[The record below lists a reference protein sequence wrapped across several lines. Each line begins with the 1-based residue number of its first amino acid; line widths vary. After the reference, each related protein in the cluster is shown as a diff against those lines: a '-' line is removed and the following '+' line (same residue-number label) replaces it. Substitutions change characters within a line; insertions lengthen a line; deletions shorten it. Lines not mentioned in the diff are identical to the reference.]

1 MSTPATPETAVS
13 HESTRRR
20 LTAQQ
25 AETVG
30 RLTDA
35 AVEVLRSEGFDGLTV
50 RSVAKL
56 AGVAP
61 ATAYTY
67 FSSKGHLIAEV
78 FWRRLEDHAPEFASD
93 GSTVDRVV
101 GVLRDVALLIADE
114 PELSSAVTAALLG
127 DDPEVSHLR
136 MRIGVDI
143 RRRLVTALG
152 DDYDDD
158 NDDVISALEMVYA
171 GALVRAGMGYG
182 SYSDMADA
190 IESAARLILR

>member
-1 MSTPATPETAVS
+1 MSTEVRF
-13 HESTRRR
+13 ESTRRR
-20 LTAQQ
+20 LNSQQ
-25 AETVG
+25 AETVD
-30 RLTDA
+30 RLTSA
-35 AVEVLRSEGFDGLTV
+35 AVEVLREKGAGGLAV
-50 RSVAKL
+50 RAVAAR

-78 FWRRLEDHAPEFASD
+78 FWRRLEDHRTETGETGPVA
-93 GSTVDRVV
+93 DRVV
-101 GVLRDVALLIADE
+101 AVLRDVALLIADE

-136 MRIGVDI
+136 VRIGADI

-152 DDYDDD
+152 DEGDDD
-158 NDDVISALEMVYA
+158 DVVTALEMVYA

-182 SYSDMADA
+182 SYTDMADA

>member
-1 MSTPATPETAVS
+1 MSSEVRF
-13 HESTRRR
+13 ESTRRR
-20 LTAQQ
+20 LNGQQ
-25 AETVG
+25 AETVD
-30 RLTDA
+30 RLTSA
-35 AVEVLRSEGFDGLTV
+35 AVEVLREKGAGGLAV
-50 RSVAKL
+50 RAVAAR

-78 FWRRLEDHAPEFASD
+78 FWRRLDGLVTRIPEG

-101 GVLRDVALLIADE
+101 AVLRDVALLIADE
-114 PELSSAVTAALLG
+114 PELSSAVTGALLG
-127 DDPEVSHLR
+127 DDPDVSHLR
-136 MRIGVDI
+136 VRIGLDI
-143 RRRLVTALG
+143 RRRLVEALG
-152 DDYDDD
+152 ADDD
-158 NDDVISALEMVYA
+158 DEVITALEMVYA

>member
-1 MSTPATPETAVS
+1 MSTDVRF
-13 HESTRRR
+13 ESTRRR
-20 LTAQQ
+20 LNGQQ
-25 AETVG
+25 AETVE
-30 RLTDA
+30 RLTSA
-35 AVEVLRSEGFDGLTV
+35 AVEVLRENGPGGLSVRTV
-50 RSVAKL
+50 ASR

-158 NDDVISALEMVYA
+158 NEDVISALEMVYA

>member
-1 MSTPATPETAVS
+1 MSSDVRY
-13 HESTRRR
+13 ESTRRR
-20 LTAQQ
+20 LNSQQ
-25 AETVG
+25 AETVD
-30 RLTDA
+30 RLTSA
-35 AVEVLRSEGFDGLTV
+35 AVEVLREMGPGGLAV
-50 RSVAKL
+50 RAVAAR

-67 FSSKGHLIAEV
+67 FSSKGHLISEV
-78 FWRRLEDHAPEFASD
+78 FWRRLDDHVTVTPEG

-101 GVLRDVALLIADE
+101 AVLRDVALLVADE

-136 MRIGVDI
+136 VRIGSDI
-143 RRRLVTALG
+143 RRRLEDALG
-152 DDYDDD
+152 EENDDD
-158 NDDVISALEMVYA
+158 VVTALEMVYA

-182 SYSDMADA
+182 SYTDMADA

>member
-1 MSTPATPETAVS
+1 MSTDVRF
-13 HESTRRR
+13 ESTRRR
-20 LTAQQ
+20 LNGQQ
-25 AETVG
+25 AETVE
-30 RLTDA
+30 RLTSA
-35 AVEVLRSEGFDGLTV
+35 AVEVLRENGPGGLSVRTV
-50 RSVAKL
+50 ASR

-61 ATAYTY
+61 ASAYTY

-93 GSTVDRVV
+93 GSTVDRVD
-101 GVLRDVALLIADE
+101 GDLRDVALLIADE

>member
-1 MSTPATPETAVS
+1 MSTEVRF
-13 HESTRRR
+13 ESTRRR
-20 LTAQQ
+20 LNSQQ
-25 AETVG
+25 SETVD
-30 RLTDA
+30 RLTSA
-35 AVEVLRSEGFDGLTV
+35 AVEVLREKGAGGLAV
-50 RSVAKL
+50 RAVAAR

-78 FWRRLEDHAPEFASD
+78 FWRRLEDHRTETGETGPVA
-93 GSTVDRVV
+93 DRVV
-101 GVLRDVALLIADE
+101 AVLRDVALLIADE

-136 MRIGVDI
+136 VRIGADI

-152 DDYDDD
+152 DEGDDD
-158 NDDVISALEMVYA
+158 DVVTALEMVYA

-182 SYSDMADA
+182 SYTDMADA

>member
-1 MSTPATPETAVS
+1 MSTDVRF
-13 HESTRRR
+13 ESTRRR
-20 LTAQQ
+20 LNGQQ
-25 AETVG
+25 AETVE
-30 RLTDA
+30 RLTSA
-35 AVEVLRSEGFDGLTV
+35 AVEVLRENGPGGLSVRTV
-50 RSVAKL
+50 ASR

-158 NDDVISALEMVYA
+158 DNDDVISALEMVYA

>member
-1 MSTPATPETAVS
+1 MSTDVRF
-13 HESTRRR
+13 ESTRRR
-20 LTAQQ
+20 LNGQQ
-25 AETVG
+25 AETVD
-30 RLTDA
+30 RLTSA
-35 AVEVLRSEGFDGLTV
+35 AVEVLRENGPGGLSV
-50 RSVAKL
+50 RAVASR

>member
-1 MSTPATPETAVS
+1 MSS
-13 HESTRRR
+13 DLRFESTRRR
-20 LTAQQ
+20 LNGQQ
-25 AETVG
+25 AETVD
-30 RLTDA
+30 RLTSA
-35 AVEVLRSEGFDGLTV
+35 AVEVLREKGPGGLAV
-50 RSVAKL
+50 RAVAAR

-78 FWRRLEDHAPEFASD
+78 FWRRLDDHVTEAAEG
-93 GSTVDRVV
+93 GSTADRVV
-101 GVLRDVALLIADE
+101 AVLRDVALLLADE

-136 MRIGVDI
+136 VRIGADI
-143 RRRLVTALG
+143 RRRLVAALG
-152 DDYDDD
+152 DR
-158 NDDVISALEMVYA
+158 NDDEVVQALEMVYA

>member
-1 MSTPATPETAVS
+1 MSTDVRF
-13 HESTRRR
+13 ESTRRR
-20 LTAQQ
+20 LNGQQ
-25 AETVG
+25 AETVD
-30 RLTDA
+30 RLTSA
-35 AVEVLRSEGFDGLTV
+35 AVEVLRENGPGGLSV
-50 RSVAKL
+50 RAVASR

-158 NDDVISALEMVYA
+158 NDDVVSALEMVYA